1 MLIYVYLYI
10 LIYHTLHSPLS
21 YAKIVTGYAFYTLC
35 KFLLGTCYSLST
47 VLRYSGK
54 SDPTMFQCIFF
65 SITVNQ
71 TCCSYL
77 CLSGDSAPGC
87 CLSATY
93 LCPSILQQ
101 ALTVTNTCPL
111 AYQKNKHIFN
121 YTSDAWEHAHCET
134 NNTAVHGITSHGFPS
149 HSHPTVLG

>member
-1 MLIYVYLYI
+1 MLIYVSLYI

-35 KFLLGTCYSLST
+35 KFLLGACYSLST

-71 TCCSYL
+71 TSCSYL

-101 ALTVTNTCPL
+101 ALTRVP
-111 AYQKNKHIFN
+111 QHIKTINIFLIIQ
-121 YTSDAWEHAHCET
+121 
-134 NNTAVHGITSHGFPS
+134 VMHGNMH
-149 HSHPTVLG
+149 TVKQTTQQYME